1 MIIVPIVLFVCLIG
15 VGIVIP
21 LFPFFGARVGASP
34 EMITM
39 LIAVFAF
46 GQFLSSPFWGWLS
59 DRIGRKPVM
68 VISLLGAT
76 SSFVLLA
83 IADTLTMLFVSR
95 IVGGLMTGIAPVA
108 FAVAADTSSAQT
120 RAGAMARIGVA
131 FSLGLIAGPILG
143 GLLAGDDPATANYFL
158 LGMVA
163 GAMTTV
169 AALITLV
176 FFKETLP
183 AEKRAQMRLD
193 AGPNLRPLADL
204 LGTLKIPA
212 LRRITLINFCF
223 AGALG
228 IFDSTYA
235 LFANARIGSGPEE
248 IGLLFAMLGIIN
260 AVLQGLAVSRIV
272 PLLGEWGTVLTSVVF
287 YGVGLVLLG
296 SAESRGFFIASTVL
310 LAIAFS
316 LFIPT
321 SNSLA
326 SKATDE
332 GQRGA
337 ALGVFQGASNL
348 ARSITPLFSG
358 YAFARVSIE
367 TPFVLGSL
375 LLVLPAWLALRQA
388 LVERKKRSRK

>member
-21 LFPFFGARVGASP
+21 LFPFFGQRVGASP
-34 EMITM
+34 ELITM

-59 DRIGRKPVM
+59 DRIGRKPVLL
-68 VISLLGAT
+68 ISLLGSAL
-76 SSFVLLA
+76 SFVMLAFAETLELLF
-83 IADTLTMLFVSR
+83 LSR

-108 FAVAADTSSAQT
+108 FAVASDTSSLER
-120 RAGAMARIGVA
+120 RAGAMARIGVS
-131 FSLGLIAGPILG
+131 FSLGLIAGPVLG

-163 GAMTTV
+163 AGMSLLAG
-169 AALITLV
+169 LITLV
-176 FFKETLP
+176 FFTETLP
-183 AEKRAQMRLD
+183 SERRRALEASRQPS
-193 AGPNLRPLADL
+193 GRPLRDL
-204 LGTLKIPA
+204 LSLLEVPA

-228 IFDSTYA
+228 IFDSTFA
-235 LFANARIGSGPEE
+235 LFANARINSGPEE
-248 IGLLFAMLGIIN
+248 IGLLFAMLGLIN
-260 AVLQGLAVSRIV
+260 ALLQGVAVSRIV
-272 PLLGEWGTVLTSVVF
+272 PVLGEWGAVMLSIVL
-287 YGVGLVLLG
+287 YGVGLIMLG
-296 SAESRGFFIASTVL
+296 AVDTKPWFIASTVL

-316 LFIPT
+316 IFIPT

-326 SKATDE
+326 SKAAEDDK
-332 GQRGA
+332 RGA

-367 TPFVLGSL
+367 TPFLLGSL
-375 LLVLPAWLALRQA
+375 LLLLPGWIAFGQVRAARRRTA
-388 LVERKKRSRK
+388 H

>member
-34 EMITM
+34 EAITM

-59 DRIGRKPVM
+59 DKIGRKPVM

-76 SSFVLLA
+76 ASFIVLA
-83 IADTLTMLFVSR
+83 FADTLEMLFLSR
-95 IVGGLMTGIAPVA
+95 IVGGVMTGIAPVA
-108 FAVAADTSSAQT
+108 FAVASDTSNLEG

-143 GLLAGDDPATANYFL
+143 GLLAGDDPATADYFR

-163 GAMTTV
+163 AGMTTL
-169 AALITLV
+169 AALITQL
-176 FFKETLP
+176 FFTETHP
-183 AEKRAQMRLD
+183 AEKRALQRSRQ
-193 AGPNLRPLADL
+193 GSRSRPVAELVA
-204 LGTLKIPA
+204 TLKIPA

-248 IGLLFAMLGIIN
+248 IGLLFAMLGLIN
-260 AVLQGLAVSRIV
+260 AVIQAVAVGRIARV
-272 PLLGEWGTVLTSVVF
+272 LGDWGTVLLAVVL
-287 YGVGLVLLG
+287 YGIGLVLLG
-296 SAESRGFFIASTVL
+296 SAETRGFFISATVV
-310 LAIAFS
+310 LAVAFS

-326 SKATDE
+326 SKATEDE
-332 GQRGA
+332 QRGA

-358 YAFARVSIE
+358 YAFARISIE
-367 TPFVLGSL
+367 TPFLLGSL
-375 LLVLPAWLALRQA
+375 LLILPAWIALTEVRQA
-388 LVERKKRSRK
+388 RRGSASA

>member
-1 MIIVPIVLFVCLIG
+1 
-15 VGIVIP
+15 
-21 LFPFFGARVGASP
+21 
-34 EMITM
+34 M

-46 GQFLSSPFWGWLS
+46 GQFISSPFWGWLS

-68 VISLLGAT
+68 IISLLGAT
-76 SSFVLLA
+76 ASFVLLA
-83 IADTLTMLFVSR
+83 LADTLTMLFISR

-108 FAVAADTSSAQT
+108 FAVASDTSTAQS
-120 RAGAMARIGVA
+120 RAAAMARIGVA

-143 GLLAGDDPATANYFL
+143 GLLAGDDPATADYFM

-163 GAMTTV
+163 GSITTL
-169 AALITLV
+169 AALITLL
-176 FFKETLP
+176 FFTETLP
-183 AEKRAQMRLD
+183 ADKRAEMRQRQS
-193 AGPNLRPLADL
+193 AKLRPVRDVLA
-204 LGTLKIPA
+204 TLKIPA

-248 IGLLFAMLGIIN
+248 IGLLFAMLGLIN
-260 AVLQGLAVSRIV
+260 AVFQGLAVSRIV
-272 PLLGEWGTVLTSVVF
+272 PLLGEWGTVLISLVL
-287 YGVGLVLLG
+287 YGIGLVLLG
-296 SAESRGFFIASTVL
+296 LAESRGFFIGATVV

-321 SNSLA
+321 SSSLA
-326 SKATDE
+326 SKANEDD
-332 GQRGA
+332 QRGA

-367 TPFVLGSL
+367 TPFLLGSM
-375 LLVLPAWLALRQA
+375 LLVLPAWIAFRQVRQRRVDQP
-388 LVERKKRSRK
+388 LV